1 MIDRFRWWLTAF
13 LLISPWLISPQA
25 RAGIQYYPERKVW
38 VLQAGEETYAFGVNE
53 RGELQSIYWGPRIAR
68 DADFLTP
75 KGRPEVASFDLS
87 TTTTPQEYPGW
98 GAELYNEPALKATYA
113 DGNRDVVL
121 HFVQQ
126 HIDGDTLEVELKDIG
141 SALEVHL
148 YYRVYASA
156 GILQRWS
163 RIVNRTDQA
172 ITLESAQSAAWSLP
186 QGEGYGWHY
195 MTGHWGAEWQIHS
208 EALQTGSHVIESRR
222 GSTSHQANP
231 WFAIDRPQQTTEENG
246 PVWFGALGWS
256 GSWRIT
262 VEQTAMQQLRVT
274 GGFNPFDFGYRLNPG
289 EQLETPPFYGGFTNG
304 GMGEASRLLHRFERQ
319 FILPGG
325 GSAPV
330 RPVLYN
336 SWEATE
342 FDVSE
347 AGQLALAEKA
357 SKLGV
362 ERFVIDD
369 GWFGQRK
376 DDHAGLGDWYVNPEK
391 FPHGLKPVTD
401 RVHAL
406 GMDFGI
412 WVEPEMVNPDSD
424 LYRKHPEWAMNFPGR
439 PRTEARHQLLLNLA
453 REDVKEYVFQ
463 WLDQLVTNNDI
474 AFLKWDYNRN
484 WSEPGWDA
492 VAPTDQKKIT
502 VAYVHNLYD
511 ILDRLRAKHPKL
523 EIESCSGGGG
533 RVDLGILRR
542 TDEVWPSDNTDAL
555 DRLTL
560 QDGFTHA
567 YSPAIMMAWVTDVP
581 NGMNGR
587 SVPLKFRFLVAMNGS
602 LGVGGNLNKWTPE
615 EMQAATGFVAY
626 YKRVRSTVQRGALY
640 RLIAP
645 EGSEFSANEYVS
657 TDGRQAVLFAF
668 LHSQRFNTPFPTVFL
683 RGLDE
688 DAVYRVQA
696 IDPGQVQQVGSA
708 SGAYLMHHGIDLK
721 LRGDYDST
729 SVVLEKEP

>member
-1 MIDRFRWWLTAF
+1 M
-13 LLISPWLISPQA
+13 ISPFLTSPQA

-68 DADFLTP
+68 DADFHSAHS
-75 KGRPEVASFDLS
+75 RPEVASFDLS

-98 GAELYNEPALKATYA
+98 GAGLYNEPALKATYA

-126 HIDGDTLEVELKDIG
+126 HIDGDTLEIELKDIA

-148 YYRVYASA
+148 YYRVFAPA

-163 RIVNRTDQA
+163 RIVNRTGQA

-186 QGEGYGWHY
+186 QGDGYGWHY
-195 MTGHWGAEWQIHS
+195 MTGHWGAEWQLHS
-208 EALQTGSHVIESRR
+208 EPLQTGTHVIESRR

-231 WFAIDRPQQTTEENG
+231 WFAIDRPQQTTEESG

-289 EQLETPPFYGGFTNG
+289 EQLETPPFYAGFTDG

-325 GSAPV
+325 ESAPV

-376 DDHAGLGDWYVNPEK
+376 DDRAGLGDWYVNPEK
-391 FPHGLKPVTD
+391 FPHGLKPVID

-453 REDVKEYVFQ
+453 RPDVKEYVFQ

-492 VAPTDQKKIT
+492 VPVADQKKIA
-502 VAYVHNLYD
+502 VEYVRNLYD

-567 YSPAIMMAWVTDVP
+567 YTPGIMMAWVTDVP

-615 EMQAATGFVAY
+615 EMQAAAGFVAY
-626 YKRVRSTVQRGALY
+626 YKRVRTTVQRGALY
-640 RLIAP
+640 RLMAP

-657 TDGRQAVLFAF
+657 KDGRQAVLFAF
-668 LHSQRFNTPFPTVFL
+668 LHSQRFGTPFPTIFL

-688 DAVYRVQA
+688 DAVYHVQA
-696 IDPGQVQQVGSA
+696 IDPGQLQEIGSA

-721 LRGDYDST
+721 LRGDYDSA
-729 SVVLEKEP
+729 SVVLEKQP

>member
-1 MIDRFRWWLTAF
+1 MTYRFRWCVTAF
-13 LLISPWLISPQA
+13 LLISPWLISAKA

-53 RGELQSIYWGPRIAR
+53 RGELQAIYWGPRIAR
-68 DADFLTP
+68 DADFLSARS
-75 KGRPEVASFDLS
+75 RPEVASFDLS
-87 TTTTPQEYPGW
+87 TSTTPQEYPGW

-126 HIDGDTLEVELKDIG
+126 HIEGDTLEIELKDIA

-148 YYRVYASA
+148 YYRVFAPA

-186 QGEGYGWHY
+186 QGDGYGWHY
-195 MTGHWGAEWQIHS
+195 MTGHWGAEWQLHS
-208 EALQTGSHVIESRR
+208 EPLQTGTHIIESRR

-231 WFAIDRPQQTTEENG
+231 WFAIDRPQQTTEESG

-289 EQLETPPFYGGFTNG
+289 EQLETPPFYAGFTNG

-325 GSAPV
+325 EGAPV

-357 SKLGV
+357 GKLGV

-391 FPHGLKPVTD
+391 FPHGLKPVID

-412 WVEPEMVNPDSD
+412 WVEPEMVNPDSG

-453 REDVKEYVFQ
+453 RPDVREYVFQ

-492 VAPTDQKKIT
+492 VAITDQKKIA
-502 VAYVHNLYD
+502 VEYVHNLYD

-542 TDEVWPSDNTDAL
+542 TEEVWPSDNTDAL

-567 YSPAIMMAWVTDVP
+567 YSPGIMMAWVTDVP

-602 LGVGGNLNKWTPE
+602 LGLGGNLNKWTPE

-626 YKRVRSTVQRGALY
+626 YKRIRPTVQRGALY

-645 EGSEFSANEYVS
+645 QGSEFSANEYVS

-668 LHSQRFNTPFPTVFL
+668 LHSQRFGTPFPTIFL
-683 RGLDE
+683 RGLAE
-688 DAVYRVQA
+688 DAVYHVQA
-696 IDPGQVQQVGSA
+696 IDPGQVQEIGSA

-721 LRGDYDST
+721 LRGDYDSA
-729 SVVLEKEP
+729 SVVLEKQP

>member
-1 MIDRFRWWLTAF
+1 MNLRWCLALF
-13 LLISPWLISPQA
+13 LLVSCFPKA
-25 RAGIQYYPERKVW
+25 YAAVQYDPERKVW
-38 VLQAGEETYAFGVNE
+38 VLQAGEATYAMGVNE
-53 RGELQSIYWGPRIAR
+53 RGELQAIYWGPRVTR
-68 DADFLTP
+68 DADFSP
-75 KGRPEVASFDLS
+75 AHSRGEVASFDLS

-113 DGNRDVVL
+113 NGNRDVVL

-126 HIDGDTLEVELKDIG
+126 HIDGETLQIDLKDIA
-141 SALEVHL
+141 SDLQVHL
-148 YYRVYASA
+148 YYKVFPET
-156 GILQRWS
+156 GILERWS
-163 RIVNRTDQA
+163 RIENHTDQV

-186 QGEGYGWHY
+186 HGEGYGWHY
-195 MTGHWGAEWQIHS
+195 LTGHWGAEWQLHS
-208 EALQTGSHVIESRR
+208 QVLQTGSHVIESRR

-231 WFAIDRPQQTTEENG
+231 WFAIDRPDQTTEESG

-262 VEQTAMQQLRVT
+262 VEQTAMQQVRVT
-274 GGFNPFDFGYRLNPG
+274 GGFNPFDFGYRLKPG

-304 GMGEASRLLHRFERQ
+304 GMGAASRMLHRFERQ
-319 FILPGG
+319 SILPGG
-325 GSAPV
+325 ESARL

-376 DDHAGLGDWYVNPEK
+376 TDHAGLGDWYVNKEK
-391 FPHGLKPVTD
+391 FPHGLKPVID
-401 RVHAL
+401 GVHAL

-412 WVEPEMVNPDSD
+412 WVEPEMINPDSD

-439 PRTEARHQLLLNLA
+439 PRTEARNQLLLNLA
-453 REDVKEYVFQ
+453 REDVKEYVFN
-463 WLDQLVTNNDI
+463 WLDQLVTDNDI

-492 VAPTDQKKIT
+492 VPPEDQKKIY

-511 ILDRLRAKHPKL
+511 ILERLRAKHPKL

-533 RVDLGILRR
+533 RVDLGILRY

-560 QDGFTHA
+560 QDGFTQA
-567 YSPAIMMAWVTDVP
+567 YTPGIMMAWVTDVP
-581 NGMNGR
+581 SGIDHR
-587 SVPLKFRFLVAMNGS
+587 VVPLKFRFMVAMSGS
-602 LGVGGNLNKWTPE
+602 LALGGNLNKYSAE
-615 EMQAATGFVAY
+615 DLQASTRYVAF
-626 YKRVRSTVQRGALY
+626 YKRIRPTVQRGALY

-645 EGSEFSANEYVS
+645 EGAESSATEYVS
-657 TDGRQAVLFAF
+657 TDGRQAVLFGF
-668 LHSQRFNTPFPTVFL
+668 LHSQQFGTPFPTVFL
-683 RGLDE
+683 RGLAE
-688 DAVYRVQA
+688 DAIYKVEA
-696 IDPGQVQQVGSA
+696 IDPGQVQEVGPV
-708 SGAYLMHHGIDLK
+708 SGAYLMHHGLNLN

-729 SVVLEKEP
+729 SVILEKQ

>member
-1 MIDRFRWWLTAF
+1 
-13 LLISPWLISPQA
+13 
-25 RAGIQYYPERKVW
+25 
-38 VLQAGEETYAFGVNE
+38 
-53 RGELQSIYWGPRIAR
+53 
-68 DADFLTP
+68 
-75 KGRPEVASFDLS
+75 
-87 TTTTPQEYPGW
+87 
-98 GAELYNEPALKATYA
+98 
-113 DGNRDVVL
+113 
-121 HFVQQ
+121 
-126 HIDGDTLEVELKDIG
+126 
-141 SALEVHL
+141 
-148 YYRVYASA
+148 
-156 GILQRWS
+156 
-163 RIVNRTDQA
+163 
-172 ITLESAQSAAWSLP
+172 
-186 QGEGYGWHY
+186 
-195 MTGHWGAEWQIHS
+195 
-208 EALQTGSHVIESRR
+208 
-222 GSTSHQANP
+222 
-231 WFAIDRPQQTTEENG
+231 
-246 PVWFGALGWS
+246 
-256 GSWRIT
+256 
-262 VEQTAMQQLRVT
+262 MQQLRVT

-325 GSAPV
+325 ESAPV

-347 AGQLALAEKA
+347 VGQLALAEKA

-391 FPHGLKPVTD
+391 FPHGLKPVID

-439 PRTEARHQLLLNLA
+439 PRTEARNQLLLNLA

-492 VAPTDQKKIT
+492 VPITDQKKIT

-542 TDEVWPSDNTDAL
+542 TEEVWPSDNTDAL

-567 YSPAIMMAWVTDVP
+567 YSPGIMMAWVTDVP
-581 NGMNGR
+581 NSMNGR

-615 EMQAATGFVAY
+615 EMQAASGFVAY

-657 TDGRQAVLFAF
+657 ADGRQAVLFAF
-668 LHSQRFNTPFPTVFL
+668 LHSQRFGTPFPTIFL
-683 RGLDE
+683 RGLAE
-688 DAVYRVQA
+688 DALYHVQA
-696 IDPGQVQQVGSA
+696 IDSGQMQEIGSA

-729 SVVLEKEP
+729 SVVLEKQP

>member
-1 MIDRFRWWLTAF
+1 M
-13 LLISPWLISPQA
+13 ISPFLTSPTAQ
-25 RAGIQYYPERKVW
+25 AGIQYYPERKVW

-53 RGELQSIYWGPRIAR
+53 RGELQAIYWGPRIAR
-68 DADFLTP
+68 DADFHSAHS
-75 KGRPEVASFDLS
+75 RPEVASFDLS

-126 HIDGDTLEVELKDIG
+126 HIDGDTLEIELKDIA

-148 YYRVYASA
+148 YYRVFAPA

-195 MTGHWGAEWQIHS
+195 MTGHWGAEWQLHS
-208 EALQTGSHVIESRR
+208 EPLHTGTHVIESRR

-231 WFAIDRPQQTTEENG
+231 WFAIDRPQQTTEESG

-289 EQLETPPFYGGFTNG
+289 EELETPPFYGGFTNG

-325 GSAPV
+325 EKAPV

-357 SKLGV
+357 GKLGV

-391 FPHGLKPVTD
+391 FPHGLKPVID

-463 WLDQLVTNNDI
+463 WLDQLVTNNEI

-492 VAPTDQKKIT
+492 VPAADQKKIT

-567 YSPAIMMAWVTDVP
+567 YSPGIMMAWVTDVP

-640 RLIAP
+640 RLMAP

-668 LHSQRFNTPFPTVFL
+668 LHSQRFGTPFPTIFL
-683 RGLDE
+683 RGLAE
-688 DAVYRVQA
+688 DAVYHVQA
-696 IDPGQVQQVGSA
+696 IDPGQMQEIGSA

-729 SVVLEKEP
+729 SLVLEKLP